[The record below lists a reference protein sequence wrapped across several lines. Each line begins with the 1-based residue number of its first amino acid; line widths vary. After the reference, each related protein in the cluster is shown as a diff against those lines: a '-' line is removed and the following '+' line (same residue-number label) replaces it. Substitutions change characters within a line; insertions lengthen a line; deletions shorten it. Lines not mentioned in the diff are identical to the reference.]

1 MIRNQFSGA
10 SKFIAVAMTGV
21 VVFSASAIGSQNA
34 MATPAS
40 VSTGHGAMTFE
51 FPDVVFDASENC
63 ITPSFNVD
71 VKSSI
76 PNSDWFVDITIRKN
90 GQSPTGSEGR
100 SYGTNSGPGT
110 GTIQICPGLDGSG
123 TFIVDGVFTTF
134 DNQTNNKLEKTFTSS
149 VNIKKGSSVFVLSS
163 LKRSGSN
170 ISVTGNVTGKSEK
183 YGMVGLRGYVRVDYQ
198 LKNSTKWLAL
208 TNVFTDKS
216 GNFKM
221 SVAKNLPKK
230 ILFRVKFMG
239 NDSMEASEVQKVA

>member
-1 MIRNQFSGA
+1 ME
-10 SKFIAVAMTGV
+10 
-21 VVFSASAIGSQNA
+21 
-34 MATPAS
+34 
-40 VSTGHGAMTFE
+40 FE

-71 VKSSI
+71 FKSSI
-76 PNSDWFVDITIRKN
+76 PNSDWFVDITIRKS

-100 SYGTNSGPGT
+100 SYGTNSGPAT
-110 GTIQICPGLDGSG
+110 GTIQICPGLDGTG

-134 DNQTNNKLEKTFTSS
+134 DNETNNKLEKTFISS
-149 VNIKKGSSVFVLSS
+149 VNIKKGSSILVLSS
-163 LKRSGSN
+163 LKRSGLN
-170 ISVTGNVTGKSEK
+170 ISVAGNAKGKSEK
-183 YGMVGLRGYVRVDYQ
+183 YGMVGLRGSVRVDYQ

-216 GNFKM
+216 GNFKI

-239 NDSMEASEVQKVA
+239 NDSMEASEIQKVA